1 MAPIGWSVSCPV
13 MVVCFFFF
21 ACQFSWLYIDE
32 TDPDG
37 HLAWVANQLQIAE
50 DNGEKVCDG
59 KGCGMQVHTQCAAH
73 SLF

>member
-1 MAPIGWSVSCPV
+1 MN
-13 MVVCFFFF
+13 
-21 ACQFSWLYIDE
+21 E

-37 HLAWVANQLQIAE
+37 HLAWLAKQLQIAE